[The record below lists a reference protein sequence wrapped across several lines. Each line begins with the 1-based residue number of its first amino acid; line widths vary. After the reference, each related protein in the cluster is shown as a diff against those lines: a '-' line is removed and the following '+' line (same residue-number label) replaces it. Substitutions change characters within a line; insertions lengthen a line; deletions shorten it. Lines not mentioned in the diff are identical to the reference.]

1 MLREHLIAACA
12 GNGGLVLVGG
22 EAGIGKTA
30 LAESLCTDAQQH
42 GAFVLVGHCYDLSE
56 TPPYGPWTEARSQ
69 FSLSP
74 GGPPGSIPPLP
85 DALHTTARSPQQFFA
100 EVRAFFAAAA
110 ARQPLLL
117 LLDDMQWADP
127 ASLDLLRFL
136 ARSLATLPLLLLVN
150 YRPDD
155 LDHHHPF
162 SQLIPLL
169 VREAHAE
176 RLDLAPLS
184 AVALRTLVHERY
196 CLSGVDETRLVA
208 YLTRRTEGNALFA
221 HEMLRALE
229 ERGVVATG
237 GETLGDLE
245 GVAVPSLLR
254 QIVAGRVA
262 RLGAEAERLLLIAAV
277 IGQQAPLGV
286 WAQVGAVDEGAIE
299 AVAERGIAARL
310 LVETPEGVGFAHA
323 LIREA
328 LYEEVPALRRRRMH
342 RAVGEALAAGSD
354 PAPDT
359 VAYHF
364 RAAGD
369 ERATAWLTNAGWRAF
384 RAFAYETA
392 VARFEEALPH
402 LEGTERVRAL
412 LALARM
418 DPFQKWG
425 MRYAKQAFAA
435 AQRTDDVVLA
445 AVAQFRLGMTLL
457 WQGSLREALLAM
469 DAATAILDTYP
480 DEALPN
486 LYGIQGLTLPR
497 ELRLVYRAQMFACS
511 GQWRQ
516 VFALLGGTPK
526 TIFAR
531 LDQHDVHAAGVWEDT
546 NAKAAIWMACVVLGR
561 VADTQRALALSHAT
575 HLAIQD
581 DSGFLFSLAIE
592 GVSLLLPFLLDD
604 RDARQRYDAAVT
616 AATRRVEAAFG
627 VAPPNLNHCP
637 LLIAAGRWAEA
648 RALWASRDEGAIIL
662 DAPWILPHIGA
673 MARAQGER
681 DEAWALVH
689 EGLPDGP
696 LTEPG
701 TTYFIAL
708 DLHGL
713 AARLTLDDGE
723 HDQARQW
730 LEAHDRWLDWA
741 GPEVRWGRA
750 DGHLLWAE
758 YRRAL
763 GEPAAALGHA
773 ERALA
778 EASAP
783 RQPLVLLAAQRL
795 LGTLAT
801 DTGRSAAATAHLEAS
816 LALADACAA
825 PYERALTLLALAELA
840 LTTGDGATAGR
851 LLAEA
856 RALCTPLGARPILER
871 VEHLTERLARRP
883 EAPAIYPSGLSV
895 REVEVLRLIAAGR
908 SNPEIAGV
916 LSLSVRT
923 VERHVENLYR
933 KLDIHGR
940 AEATAYAFRHSL
952 T

>member
-1 MLREHLIAACA
+1 M
-12 GNGGLVLVGG
+12 LVGR
-22 EAGIGKTA
+22 
-30 LAESLCTDAQQH
+30 
-42 GAFVLVGHCYDLSE
+42 CYDLSE
-56 TPPYGPWTEARSQ
+56 TPPFGPWTEARCQ
-69 FSLSP
+69 FPPSSE
-74 GGPPGSIPPLP
+74 GPPGSIPPRP
-85 DALHTTARSPQQFFA
+85 AALQTAAQSPGQFFA
-100 EVRAFFAAAA
+100 EVRAFFVAAAA
-110 ARQPLLL
+110 EQPLVL

-136 ARSLATLPLLLLVN
+136 ARSLAALPLLLVVN

-155 LDHHHPF
+155 LDDHHPF

-169 VREAHAE
+169 VRESRAE

-184 AVALRTLVHERY
+184 AVALHTLIRERY
-196 CLSGVDETRLVA
+196 RLGVADEDRLVT
-208 YLTRRTEGNALFA
+208 YLIRRTEGNALFA
-221 HEMLRALE
+221 HEMLRALA
-229 ERGVVATG
+229 ERGMVTTG

-262 RLGAEAERLLLIAAV
+262 RLGTEAERLLGVAAV
-277 IGQQAPLGV
+277 IGQQVSLDV
-286 WAQVGAVDEGAIE
+286 WALVGEVDEGVVE
-299 AVAERGIAARL
+299 AVAEQGLGVRL
-310 LVETPEGVGFAHA
+310 FVETRGAVAVAFAHA

-328 LYEEVPALRRRRMH
+328 LYEVIPTRQRRRLH
-342 RAVGEALAAGSD
+342 RTIAETLAESVD
-354 PAPDT
+354 PAPDA

-369 ERATAWLTNAGWRAF
+369 ERATVWLTNAGWRAF

-392 VARFEEALPH
+392 RARFEEALPQ
-402 LEGTERVRAL
+402 LKGTEQVRAL
-412 LALARM
+412 LALARL

-425 MRYAKQAFAA
+425 MRYAEQAFAA

-469 DAATAILDTYP
+469 DAATTVLDTYP
-480 DEALPN
+480 DDALPD

-516 VFALLGGTPK
+516 VFTSLGGTPE

-531 LDQHDVHAAGVWEDT
+531 LDRRDVDAAGVWEDT

-561 VADTQRALALSHAT
+561 VADAQQALALSHAT
-575 HLAIQD
+575 FLAIQND
-581 DSGFLFSLAIE
+581 GGFLFSLAIE
-592 GVSLLLPFLLDD
+592 GVSLLLPFTLDD

-616 AATRRVEAAFG
+616 TATRRVEAAFG

-648 RALWASRDEGAIIL
+648 RALWASRDEGEIIL

-681 DEAWALVH
+681 DEAWALVC
-689 EGLPDGP
+689 EGLPDD
-696 LTEPG
+696 LRTEPG

-708 DLHGL
+708 DLHCL
-713 AARLTLDDGE
+713 AARLTLDDGAHE
-723 HDQARQW
+723 QARQW

-750 DGHLLWAE
+750 NGQLARAE
-758 YRRAL
+758 YHRAV
-763 GEPAAALGHA
+763 GEPEAALRHA
-773 ERALA
+773 EHAVA

-783 RQPLVLLAAQRL
+783 RQPLVLL
-795 LGTLAT
+795 
-801 DTGRSAAATAHLEAS
+801 
-816 LALADACAA
+816 
-825 PYERALTLLALAELA
+825 
-840 LTTGDGATAGR
+840 
-851 LLAEA
+851 
-856 RALCTPLGARPILER
+856 
-871 VEHLTERLARRP
+871 
-883 EAPAIYPSGLSV
+883 
-895 REVEVLRLIAAGR
+895 
-908 SNPEIAGV
+908 
-916 LSLSVRT
+916 
-923 VERHVENLYR
+923 
-933 KLDIHGR
+933 
-940 AEATAYAFRHSL
+940 
-952 T
+952 

>member
-1 MLREHLIAACA
+1 MIIPSAGPPLSRLPAMPLFVGREREQEMLRERLAAAIAGQGSLILIGGEA
-12 GNGGLVLVGG
+12 GVGKTALVETLCVEAQEHGALVLVGR
-22 EAGIGKTA
+22 
-30 LAESLCTDAQQH
+30 
-42 GAFVLVGHCYDLSE
+42 CYDLSE
-56 TPPYGPWTEARSQ
+56 TPPFGPWIEARSQ
-69 FSLSP
+69 LPPAP
-74 GGPPGSIPPLP
+74 GLPLLP
-85 DALHTTARSPQQFFA
+85 DAFHTAARSPQQFFV
-100 EVRAFFAAAA
+100 EVRTFFVAAAA
-110 ARQPLLL
+110 KQPLTL

-136 ARSLATLPLLLLVN
+136 ARSLATLPLLLVVN

-155 LDHHHPF
+155 LDVHHPF

-169 VREAHAE
+169 VREARAE
-176 RLDLAPLS
+176 RIDLAPLP
-184 AVALRTLVHERY
+184 AAALQTLVHARY
-196 CLSGVDETRLVA
+196 RLGAADETRLVT

-221 HEMLRALE
+221 TEMLRTLE
-229 ERGVVATG
+229 ERGIVATDG
-237 GETLGDLE
+237 VALGDFE
-245 GVAVPSLLR
+245 GVAVPLLLR
-254 QIVAGRVA
+254 QIVVGRVA
-262 RLGAEAERLLLIAAV
+262 RLGPEAERLLGAAAV
-277 IGQQAPLGV
+277 IGQQVPLDV
-286 WAQVGAVDEGAIE
+286 WALIGEVDEGTVE
-299 AVAERGIAARL
+299 GMAERGVKARL
-310 LVETPEGVGFAHA
+310 FIEARGGAGVGFAHA

-328 LYEEVPALRRRRMH
+328 LYEEMSVLRRRRLH

-354 PAPDT
+354 PAPDA

-392 VARFEEALPH
+392 VARFEEALPQ

-425 MRYAKQAFAA
+425 MRYAEQAFAA

-469 DAATAILDTYP
+469 DAATTILDTYP
-480 DEALPN
+480 DEALPD

-497 ELRLVYRAQMFACS
+497 EHRLVYRAQMFACS

-516 VFALLGGTPK
+516 VFALLGGTPE

-531 LDQHDVHAAGVWEDT
+531 LDRRDVDAAGVWEDT

-561 VADTQRALALSHAT
+561 VADAQRALALSHAT
-575 HLAIQD
+575 FLAIQND
-581 DSGFLFSLAIE
+581 GGFLFSLAIE
-592 GVSLLLPFLLDD
+592 GVSLLLPFTLDD
-604 RDARQRYDAAVT
+604 RDARRRYDAAVT
-616 AATRRVEAAFG
+616 AVTRRVEAAFG
-627 VAPPNLNHCP
+627 VAPSNLNHCP

-648 RALWASRDEGAIIL
+648 QALWASRDEGAIIL
-662 DAPWILPHIGA
+662 DVPWILPHIGA

-681 DEAWALVH
+681 DEAWTLVH
-689 EGLPDGP
+689 DGLPDG
-696 LTEPG
+696 LRTEPG

-713 AARLTLDDGE
+713 AARLALDAGE
-723 HDQARQW
+723 HDQSRQW

-750 DGHLLWAE
+750 NGQLAWGE
-758 YRRAL
+758 YHRAI
-763 GEPAAALGHA
+763 GETAAALRHA

-795 LGTLAT
+795 LG
-801 DTGRSAAATAHLEAS
+801 
-816 LALADACAA
+816 C
-825 PYERALTLLALAELA
+825 
-840 LTTGDGATAGR
+840 TGDGSREIRGGNRASRRVARPRRCVRRAVRAGTHPAGDGRTLRRDGRPCDGAAYAGR
-851 LLAEA
+851 NA
-856 RALCTPLGARPILER
+856 RSLHPTGCPVGTRP
-871 VEHLTERLARRP
+871 RRATRR
-883 EAPAIYPSGLSV
+883 APRASSG
-895 REVEVLRLIAAGR
+895 
-908 SNPEIAGV
+908 GV
-916 LSLSVRT
+916 
-923 VERHVENLYR
+923 
-933 KLDIHGR
+933 G
-940 AEATAYAFRHSL
+940 
-952 T
+952 